1 MSDIDHLVPDPAFIK
16 EFGVTLMTLWRWDRD
31 PRMIALGLPPPIKI
45 RKRNHRSRK
54 QVEIFKANLL
64 KRALAER
71 EGAGA

>member
-45 RKRNHRSRK
+45 RRRNHRNN
-54 QVEIFKANLL
+54 VAW
-64 KRALAER
+64 AENIAR
-71 EGAGA
+71 RDVGMKPQ